1 MEVWMSA
8 YEYPKIIS
16 MVFLLFSLGVLDMT
30 TKRCCWRI
38 FWLVFVIHGRALI
51 LWSSVHVECFYGIS
65 PDWRL

>member
-1 MEVWMSA
+1 MEAWFSA

-16 MVFLLFSLGVLDMT
+16 VVFLLLFLGVLDMT

-38 FWLVFVIHGRALI
+38 VWFVFVIHGRSLI
-51 LWSSVHVECFYGIS
+51 LRSSVNVECFYGIS